1 MRQLVIGTTN
11 RGKVRQVS
19 GALSSLPNLD
29 CVAIDLVSQDLPV
42 VVELGESA
50 EQVAAVKA
58 VAYSVAIS
66 EPVLSLDHWLRFPE
80 ASAEDQPLARV
91 RRIPDHE
98 DLGAD
103 DDQIIDYYSR
113 LCERYGGHLTAE
125 WQLGVAYAD
134 GQRVETMTA
143 VVRRRLVPVP
153 SPIRMPGLP
162 LSALQIDLET
172 GRYVS
177 EHESEDE
184 DALWQRV
191 YGPGF
196 VHFVERSIGDDLSRR

>member
-1 MRQLVIGTTN
+1 MGQLVIGTTN
-11 RGKVRQVS
+11 PGKVRQVA
-19 GALSSLPNLD
+19 GALSSLQDLECLP
-29 CVAIDLVSQDLPV
+29 IDLVSRDLPV
-42 VVELGESA
+42 VVEVGDSA
-50 EQVAAVKA
+50 EHVASVKA
-58 VAYSVAIS
+58 LAYSARIG

-80 ASAEDQPLARV
+80 ASAEDQPLAHV

-98 DLGAD
+98 GGGAD

-113 LCERYGGHLTAE
+113 LCERYGGQLTAE

-134 GQRVETMTA
+134 KQRVETMTA
-143 VVRRRLVPVP
+143 VVRRQLVPIP

-177 EHESEDE
+177 EHEAEDE
-184 DALWQRV
+184 RALWQRV
-191 YGPGF
+191 YGPEF
-196 VHFVERSIGDDLSRR
+196 VHFVSRARSFAR